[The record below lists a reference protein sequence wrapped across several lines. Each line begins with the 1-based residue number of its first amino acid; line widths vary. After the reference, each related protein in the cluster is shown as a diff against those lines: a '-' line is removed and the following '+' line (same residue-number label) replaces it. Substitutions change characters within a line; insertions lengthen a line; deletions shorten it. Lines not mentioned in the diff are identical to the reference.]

1 MKSAKSVFSLFSSS
15 INCVAPI
22 LLDSEIST
30 YRSNSTKYA
39 VSHNCSH
46 VVQKLQR
53 CCPGIHASCN
63 DKFNRRVITGFQLE
77 NEQWYQPQFHQSTEK
92 LLIKFIKRVAFFALL
107 LVSFNKP
114 WVNHLFLTFDI
125 ALKIVCVGL
134 KLFIYLFFVCITGD
148 TGVGDTLRRLLNS
161 PYI

>member
-1 MKSAKSVFSLFSSS
+1 MRFRHSYLFAVRDYVAGFCRTEICEIFSLFSSS

-22 LLDSEIST
+22 ILDSEIST

-77 NEQWYQPQFHQSTEK
+77 NEQWYQPQFHQNTEK
-92 LLIKFIKRVAFFALL
+92 LLIKFIKRVVFFRVA
-107 LVSFNKP
+107 
-114 WVNHLFLTFDI
+114 
-125 ALKIVCVGL
+125 
-134 KLFIYLFFVCITGD
+134 TGQ
-148 TGVGDTLRRLLNS
+148 L
-161 PYI
+161 